1 VAVLPVLTPAQMAAV
16 DAAAPEPLDV
26 LVERAGWA
34 VARAAIR
41 LLGGTYGRRVGVVA
55 GKGNNGA
62 DGRVAARLL
71 ARAGVRCVVVTPGKS
86 VPSGVD
92 LVIDAAYGTG
102 LRDAWSPPPQ
112 PSAPVL
118 AVDIPSG
125 VDGLTGLDLGS
136 WRADH
141 TVTFAALKPG
151 LLFHPGAGRTGSW
164 EIADIG
170 LVVSDIDCFLVEDH
184 DAGRWTNR
192 REATAHKWDRAVRVV
207 AGSPGMSGAGFL
219 TAAAAQRAGA
229 GMVAISS
236 PGVLAADVERPV
248 EAVARDLP
256 SEGWADR
263 VLVDLERFS
272 ALAVGP
278 GLGDGAETM
287 AEVARII
294 AASPIPVVVD
304 ADALRA
310 VAARPGAV
318 ADASAPVVVTP
329 HDGEF
334 RRLAGRPIGPDRIA
348 AARDLALRLGA
359 TVLLKGP
366 TTVVAG
372 PDGETRLVTAG
383 SRRLATAGSGDVLT
397 GVIAALLDPAASVD
411 STAAAAH
418 WHGRAAAL
426 GTDGLVAS
434 DLPALLVTAGSA
446 LGSR

>member
-1 VAVLPVLTPAQMAAV
+1 M
-16 DAAAPEPLDV
+16 
-26 LVERAGWA
+26 
-34 VARAAIR
+34 
-41 LLGGTYGRRVGVVA
+41 
-55 GKGNNGA
+55 
-62 DGRVAARLL
+62 
-71 ARAGVRCVVVTPGKS
+71 VT
-86 VPSGVD
+86 
-92 LVIDAAYGTG
+92 
-102 LRDAWSPPPQ
+102 
-112 PSAPVL
+112 
-118 AVDIPSG
+118 
-125 VDGLTGLDLGS
+125 
-136 WRADH
+136 
-141 TVTFAALKPG
+141 
-151 LLFHPGAGRTGSW
+151 
-164 EIADIG
+164 
-170 LVVSDIDCFLVEDH
+170 
-184 DAGRWTNR
+184 
-192 REATAHKWDRAVRVV
+192 
-207 AGSPGMSGAGFL
+207 
-219 TAAAAQRAGA
+219 
-229 GMVAISS
+229 ISS

-263 VLVDLERFS
+263 VLADLERFS